1 MLVSEF
7 ERVKCP
13 YCGEYT
19 ELSIDVSAEEQR
31 YVEDCSVC
39 CRPMMV
45 EVHIDEDGVPLVTVE
60 SEAGD

>member
-19 ELSIDVSAEEQR
+19 TLSIDACAEDQR

-39 CRPMMV
+39 CRPMTV
-45 EVHIDEDGVPLVTVE
+45 DVHVDEDGVPLVTVE
-60 SEAGD
+60 SENEA